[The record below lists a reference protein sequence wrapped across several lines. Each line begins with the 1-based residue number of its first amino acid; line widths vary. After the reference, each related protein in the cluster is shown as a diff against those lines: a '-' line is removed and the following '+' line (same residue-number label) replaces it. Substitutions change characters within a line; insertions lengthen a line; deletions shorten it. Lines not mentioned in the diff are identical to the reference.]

1 MKTRREVF
9 DDIEELRHLIED
21 KFSYVVSKEAS
32 DILMANVKKMTDYA
46 DENDKWGEPC
56 WGTDECVV
64 YVSIFVL
71 MHCALVGVLNTV
83 DDPEKFY
90 NFIEAWFREHAE
102 HYRKRVELGTL
113 KETVVGNVMAYDCAK
128 EVIEVIKNSKDE

>member
-71 MHCALVGVLNTV
+71 MHCALVGVLR
-83 DDPEKFY
+83 D
-90 NFIEAWFREHAE
+90 RC
-102 HYRKRVELGTL
+102 RKCNGL
-113 KETVVGNVMAYDCAK
+113 
-128 EVIEVIKNSKDE
+128 